1 MELRMPTK
9 PTNEILT
16 VRLPQELLERIDEAA
31 AKELLSRSSYVRKT
45 PNSLYREPAQR
56 VPA

>member
-1 MELRMPTK
+1 MPTK